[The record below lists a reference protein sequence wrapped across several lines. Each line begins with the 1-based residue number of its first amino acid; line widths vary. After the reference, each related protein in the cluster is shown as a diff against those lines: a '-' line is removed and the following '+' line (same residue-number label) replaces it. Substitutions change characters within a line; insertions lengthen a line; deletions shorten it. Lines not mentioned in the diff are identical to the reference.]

1 MPVRLPQMNPKERT
15 VLVFLIAVAL
25 AGAAV
30 SAWHHHRLQR
40 NLEIIQS
47 AIHAPQPAPDST
59 QSAVRNPQSA
69 ALIDLNTASAG
80 EFDLLPGI
88 GPALAQRIIEYRTA
102 HGGFKAVDELRQVS
116 GIGPKK
122 LEAIKDRVTVS
133 H

>member
-25 AGAAV
+25 GGAAV

-80 EFDLLPGI
+80 EFDLLPGNRPKS
-88 GPALAQRIIEYRTA
+88 GHGSTAKTLKRKPADLQLAA
-102 HGGFKAVDELRQVS
+102 GDNGVGFNPL
-116 GIGPKK
+116 
-122 LEAIKDRVTVS
+122 S
-133 H
+133 HET